1 MKHLLFCILI
11 TLFSASMATANTPND
26 LPAEASEAVAE
37 DLAVAEALKTVEE
50 NQKAVKAELKKE
62 SEIPLKLN
70 EGKKASEQESP
81 LMRLLVS
88 ALMMGILGAGA
99 FYLIRKR
106 TIPNQL
112 RHQTQIKVLQQHYLG
127 PKKSLAIVRVAGESI
142 LIGITDQNITHL
154 KSLSLLDDEIP
165 AEVPQRFDTVVQG
178 MQGMGQD
185 VGFEG
190 EGEGEDFT
198 FGGIKDAVSRKLRNM
213 RNIE

>member
-1 MKHLLFCILI
+1 MKRLVSFILI
-11 TLFSASMATANTPND
+11 ALFSASMATANTPND
-26 LPAEASEAVAE
+26 LPADVSEVVAE

-50 NQKAVKAELKKE
+50 NQKAVKPEVKKE

-88 ALMMGILGAGA
+88 ALMMGLLGAGA

-106 TIPNQL
+106 TIPSQL

-178 MQGMGQD
+178 MEQD
-185 VGFEG
+185 VDFEG
-190 EGEGEDFT
+190 DGEDFT